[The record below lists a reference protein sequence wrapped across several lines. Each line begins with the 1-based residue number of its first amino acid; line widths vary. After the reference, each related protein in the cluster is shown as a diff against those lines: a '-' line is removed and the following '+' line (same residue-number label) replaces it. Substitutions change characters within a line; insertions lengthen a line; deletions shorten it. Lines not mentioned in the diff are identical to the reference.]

1 MARYAHYR
9 SIHPSSSYQVGQS
22 VGQSQASVVEG
33 LGEPSYPGAEEAVH
47 VSQPPW
53 TPLSPGVTLEH
64 MDGLLQT
71 VLHLI
76 LL

>member
-33 LGEPSYPGAEEAVH
+33 LGKTSYPSAEEAVH

-53 TPLSPGVTLEH
+53 APLSPGVALQNV
-64 MDGLLQT
+64 DCLLQT
-71 VLHLI
+71 VLHFV